1 MSDDSSSDHRKA
13 SRKRGFFVAICGD
26 WHIVGLTDFV
36 YTMCLM
42 TPIRRL
48 VRKIDTIDMELR
60 RAFVVLVLMLIV
72 GTCVYA
78 FAEGWSVLDAM
89 YFSVITLTT
98 IGYGDMHPTTQF
110 AKVFTMGYVL
120 IGVGL
125 VFYIFTS
132 LTRHFFEDE
141 KRDILRIEH
150 EIIELEALLKKK
162 NLETPKK

>member
-1 MSDDSSSDHRKA
+1 MNS
-13 SRKRGFFVAICGD
+13 
-26 WHIVGLTDFV
+26 VGL
-36 YTMCLM
+36 LL
-42 TPIRRL
+42 RK
-48 VRKIDTIDMELR
+48 VRSIDIELR
-60 RAFVVLVLMLIV
+60 RAFVVLMLMLGV
-72 GTCVYA
+72 GTYVYA
-78 FAEGWSVLDAM
+78 LAEGWSVLDAA

-110 AKVFTMGYVL
+110 AKLFTMGYVL
-120 IGVGL
+120 VGVGL

-162 NLETPKK
+162 NLETTKK

>member
-1 MSDDSSSDHRKA
+1 MISLR
-13 SRKRGFFVAICGD
+13 AI
-26 WHIVGLTDFV
+26 F
-36 YTMCLM
+36 
-42 TPIRRL
+42 
-48 VRKIDTIDMELR
+48 RKIGTVDIELR
-60 RAFVVLVLMLIV
+60 RAFVVLMLMLGV

-78 FAEGWSVLDAM
+78 MAEGWSLLDAA

-98 IGYGDMHPTTQF
+98 IGYGDMYPTTQF

-120 IGVGL
+120 VGVGL

-162 NLETPKK
+162 NLETTKK

>member
-1 MSDDSSSDHRKA
+1 MRSFKT
-13 SRKRGFFVAICGD
+13 
-26 WHIVGLTDFV
+26 L
-36 YTMCLM
+36 L
-42 TPIRRL
+42 
-48 VRKIDTIDMELR
+48 RKIDTIDIELR
-60 RAFVVLVLMLIV
+60 RAFIVLMLMLGV

-78 FAEGWSVLDAM
+78 ITEGWSVLDAA

-98 IGYGDMHPTTQF
+98 IGYGDMYPTTQF
-110 AKVFTMGYVL
+110 AKLFTMGFVL

-162 NLETPKK
+162 HLETPKK